1 MKKTLYFFAALISMM
16 YGCTAVQTGA
26 PISPWDNSH
35 TPEWNI
41 ARNAIAMQDDD
52 QWDFIKEIVKDK
64 SIVVLGEQMHFDI
77 TSTTARI
84 DLLRKLHECGFT
96 TLVFEMA
103 PMLSGYA
110 FGRLPSGDMLTS
122 EDLLFSTPWIMHRES
137 IAPILEMLDSGYFK
151 FFGMDCDIPY
161 SDIFIAKQILDEYS
175 QTDDLGIPWTRLHT
189 LWGQLQNHSHDP
201 ESITPEEQ
209 FEYISILNQI
219 RNRVDCLI
227 DQYGMTTDFSAIKQ
241 WLRNMDRNF
250 FDFSSRL
257 KYRVFRRSSR
267 FYASTDTRQ
276 RDG

>member
-84 DLLRKLHECGFT
+84 GLLRKLHECGFT

-122 EDLLFSTPWIMHRES
+122 EDLLFSTRAFPGLDY
-137 IAPILEMLDSGYFK
+137 ILYGDNYKIIRM
-151 FFGMDCDIPY
+151 
-161 SDIFIAKQILDEYS
+161 
-175 QTDDLGIPWTRLHT
+175 
-189 LWGQLQNHSHDP
+189 
-201 ESITPEEQ
+201 
-209 FEYISILNQI
+209 I
-219 RNRVDCLI
+219 RNR
-227 DQYGMTTDFSAIKQ
+227 
-241 WLRNMDRNF
+241 
-250 FDFSSRL
+250 
-257 KYRVFRRSSR
+257 
-267 FYASTDTRQ
+267 
-276 RDG
+276 

>member
-84 DLLRKLHECGFT
+84 GLLRKLHECGFT

-103 PMLSGYA
+103 PMLSAGYRQA
-110 FGRLPSGDMLTS
+110 TCLHLKICFLA
-122 EDLLFSTPWIMHRES
+122 LLGLCIVNQSPQFWKCS
-137 IAPILEMLDSGYFK
+137 IA
-151 FFGMDCDIPY
+151 DI
-161 SDIFIAKQILDEYS
+161 S
-175 QTDDLGIPWTRLHT
+175 
-189 LWGQLQNHSHDP
+189 N
-201 ESITPEEQ
+201 
-209 FEYISILNQI
+209 
-219 RNRVDCLI
+219 
-227 DQYGMTTDFSAIKQ
+227 FSAWIAIFHIQTFLLLNK
-241 WLRNMDRNF
+241 F
-250 FDFSSRL
+250 
-257 KYRVFRRSSR
+257 
-267 FYASTDTRQ
+267 
-276 RDG
+276 

>member
-84 DLLRKLHECGFT
+84 GLLRKLHECGFT

-122 EDLLFSTPWIMHRES
+122 ED
-137 IAPILEMLDSGYFK
+137 
-151 FFGMDCDIPY
+151 
-161 SDIFIAKQILDEYS
+161 QI
-175 QTDDLGIPWTRLHT
+175 GRAH
-189 LWGQLQNHSHDP
+189 
-201 ESITPEEQ
+201 
-209 FEYISILNQI
+209 
-219 RNRVDCLI
+219 V
-227 DQYGMTTDFSAIKQ
+227 
-241 WLRNMDRNF
+241 
-250 FDFSSRL
+250 
-257 KYRVFRRSSR
+257 
-267 FYASTDTRQ
+267 
-276 RDG
+276 